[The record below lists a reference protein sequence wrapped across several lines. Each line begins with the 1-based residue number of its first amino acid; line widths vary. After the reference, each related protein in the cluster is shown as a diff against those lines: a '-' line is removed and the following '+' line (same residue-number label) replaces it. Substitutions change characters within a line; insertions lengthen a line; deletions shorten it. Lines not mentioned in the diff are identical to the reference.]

1 MNTHFENNTM
11 VVILGGG
18 RGDRLFPLTKMRS
31 KPAVPLA
38 GRYRL
43 IDIPVSNCLHSR
55 LNRIYVL
62 TQFNSASLNQ
72 HISRTYHFD
81 SFSNGYVEVLAA
93 EQTSGSQEWFQ
104 GTADAVRKIYPHISG
119 QDWDNI
125 LILSGDQMYRM
136 NFAALLDEHLRR
148 EADVSLCSL
157 PVCESSASSFG
168 LLKVDETSRIVEFSE
183 KPKGDALQHYKID
196 TTHFGLSSEQ
206 AILKPYLASMG
217 IYVFNRKALHS
228 ALFDNPF
235 LNDFGKQVI
244 PEAIKKFKVHSYLF
258 NEYWEDIGTI
268 RAFFEANL
276 SLCQRHPPFQLF
288 HPTRPIYTRQ
298 RNLGGSTVI
307 DSHISGSIINDGCF
321 IKKSIVKN
329 SVIGLRSIL
338 HDDSVV
344 EDSLLMGADYYDP
357 SENSDSIRLGIG
369 KGSRIKGA
377 IIDKNARIGENVV
390 IENQKKLTHYDDPGE
405 RYYIRDGIVIVVKNA
420 IIANNTVI

>member
-1 MNTHFENNTM
+1 MNTHYESNTL

-81 SFSNGYVEVLAA
+81 SFTNGHVEVLAA

-136 NFAALLDEHLRR
+136 NFAALIDDHLRR
-148 EADVSLCSL
+148 EADVSICVL
-157 PVCESSASSFG
+157 PVTESSASSFG

-183 KPKGDALQHYKID
+183 KPKGDALRHFKID
-196 TTHFGLSSEQ
+196 TTHFGLTPDQ
-206 AILKPYLASMG
+206 AAQKPYLASMG
-217 IYVFNRKALHS
+217 IYLFNRKALHS
-228 ALFDNPF
+228 ALFDNPH

-244 PEAIKKFKVHSYLF
+244 PEAIQKFKVHSYLF

-307 DSHISGSIINDGCF
+307 DSHISGSIINDGCL
-321 IKKSIVKN
+321 IKAAGVKN

-338 HDDSVV
+338 HDGCVV
-344 EDSLLMGADYYDP
+344 EDSLLMGADYYDSP
-357 SENSDSIRLGIG
+357 ESTNPIRLGIG
-369 KGSRIKGA
+369 KNSRIKGA

-390 IENQKKLTHYDDPGE
+390 IENQKKLMHYDDPQE
-405 RYYIRDGIVIVVKNA
+405 RYYIRDGIVIVVKNSV
-420 IIANNTVI
+420 IANNTVI

>member
-1 MNTHFENNTM
+1 MNTRFEKNTM

-43 IDIPVSNCLHSR
+43 IDIPVSNCLHSH

-93 EQTSGSQEWFQ
+93 EQTTGSQEWFQ
-104 GTADAVRKIYPHISG
+104 GTADAVRKIYPHING
-119 QDWDNI
+119 QEWDNI

-136 NFAALLDEHLRR
+136 NFSALIDEHLRR
-148 EADVSLCSL
+148 EADVSLCVL
-157 PVCESSASSFG
+157 PVSESDASSFG

-183 KPKGDALQHYKID
+183 KPKGDALKHYAID
-196 TTHFGLSSEQ
+196 TTHFGLSPEQ
-206 AILKPYLASMG
+206 AVHKPYLASMG
-217 IYVFNRKALHS
+217 IYLFNRKALHS
-228 ALFDNPF
+228 ALFDNPY

-244 PEAIKKFKVHSYLF
+244 PEAIQKFKVHSYLF

-298 RNLGGSTVI
+298 RNLGGSTVL
-307 DSHISGSIINDGCF
+307 DSHISGSIINDGCL
-321 IKKSIVKN
+321 IKKATVKN
-329 SVIGLRSIL
+329 SVVGLRSTL
-338 HDDSVV
+338 HDDCIV
-344 EDSLLMGADYYDP
+344 EDSLIMGADYYDP
-357 SENSDSIRLGIG
+357 SESTDSIRLGIG
-369 KGSRIKGA
+369 KNSRIKGA
-377 IIDKNARIGENVV
+377 IIDKNARIGENVI
-390 IENQKKLTHYDDPGE
+390 IENQKKLTHYDDPEE
-405 RYYIRDGIVIVVKNA
+405 RYYIRDGIVIVVKNT
-420 IIANNTVI
+420 IIPNNTII